1 VIEGEP
7 EKITGRFDRSN
18 SPGLMPPSSVVWIL
32 ALALMVLI
40 VYVSRGL
47 VLLLLV
53 SVTLAYFLN
62 PLVKIAEGAM
72 IKRKVAVA
80 VIYLGIGVGF
90 LVTAYFVFPRL
101 RAEVNT
107 LSGNLPF
114 FSQRFDEAVDA
125 IQSEIVTN
133 YPAADGWFAPREARY
148 EKLNNFIEEQVADL
162 PGLVSHLAS
171 VVVAGVLIPFFSYFF
186 LRDSRRI
193 VKFVLDRLPASHIET
208 SVAVWCEIDRTV
220 GRYLRGLAIEGIM
233 VGVSAALG
241 LTILGINYPL
251 LLGVVTGL
259 ANVVPY
265 LGPIIG
271 GSAAVLVTL
280 VQFKSLSV
288 VAQVVV
294 LYLCLKLLDVVAI
307 QPLVVGRGN
316 NLHPVLLIASIIV
329 GESAL
334 GIVGMIIAVP
344 TITMLQKIAS
354 LLLERRRYFFAPAPD
369 SRLNNNVSAQ
379 TYVC

>member
-1 VIEGEP
+1 
-7 EKITGRFDRSN
+7 
-18 SPGLMPPSSVVWIL
+18 MPPPSIIW
-32 ALALMVLI
+32 ALAIAVVGLL
-40 VYVSRGL
+40 VYVSQDF
-47 VLLLLV
+47 VLLLLL
-53 SVTLAYFLN
+53 SATLAYLIN
-62 PLVKIAEGAM
+62 PLVKIAESAI
-72 IKRKVAVA
+72 IKRNVAVA
-80 VIYLGIGVGF
+80 AIYLGIGVAF
-90 LVTAYFVFPRL
+90 LITAYFVFPHL
-101 RAEVNT
+101 RAEVNA

-125 IQSEIVTN
+125 IQNEIVAN
-133 YPAADGWFAPREARY
+133 YPAADSLITTREVRY
-148 EKLNNFIEEQVADL
+148 ERLNAFIEQQVADVPL
-162 PGLVSHLAS
+162 LLSHVASIVLA
-171 VVVAGVLIPFFSYFF
+171 AVLIPFFSYFF

-193 VKFVLDRLPASHIET
+193 TKFVLDRLPASHIET
-208 SVAVWCEIDRTV
+208 TVAVWCEIDRTV

-241 LTILGINYPL
+241 LTILGVNYPL

-271 GSAAVLVTL
+271 GSAAILVTL

-288 VAQVVV
+288 IAQVVV
-294 LYLCLKLLDVVAI
+294 LYLSLKLLDLLAI
-307 QPLVVGRGN
+307 QPLAVGKGN

-344 TITMLQKIAS
+344 TITILQKIGS
-354 LLLERRRYFFAPAPD
+354 LLLERRRHPIHMLD
-369 SRLNNNVSAQ
+369 SRPNSGVQSHP
-379 TYVC
+379 YVC

>member
-1 VIEGEP
+1 
-7 EKITGRFDRSN
+7 
-18 SPGLMPPSSVVWIL
+18 
-32 ALALMVLI
+32 MVLI

-354 LLLERRRYFFAPAPD
+354 LLLERRRYSAPAPD
-369 SRLNNNVSAQ
+369 SRLNSNVQAQ

>member
-1 VIEGEP
+1 
-7 EKITGRFDRSN
+7 
-18 SPGLMPPSSVVWIL
+18 MPPPSVIWIL
-32 ALALMVLI
+32 AIALMALL
-40 VYVSRGL
+40 VYVSRGF

-53 SVTLAYFLN
+53 SATLAYFLN
-62 PLVKIAEGAM
+62 PIVKIAEGAM
-72 IKRKVAVA
+72 IKRTVSVA

-107 LSGNLPF
+107 LSSNLPF

-125 IQSEIVTN
+125 IQSEIVAN
-133 YPAADGWFAPREARY
+133 YPAADGLFTTREVRY

-162 PGLVSHLAS
+162 PVLLSHLAS
-171 VVVAGVLIPFFSYFF
+171 IVLAGVLIPFFSYFF

-193 VKFVLDRLPASHIET
+193 VRFVLDRLPASHIET
-208 SVAVWCEIDRTV
+208 TVAVWCEIDRTV

-241 LTILGINYPL
+241 LTILGVNYPL

-271 GSAAVLVTL
+271 GSAAVVVTL

-288 VAQVVV
+288 IAQVVV
-294 LYLCLKLLDVVAI
+294 LYLSLKLLDVVAI

-316 NLHPVLLIASIIV
+316 NLHPVLLIASVIV

-344 TITMLQKIAS
+344 TITILQKIAS
-354 LLLERRRYFFAPAPD
+354 LLLERRRYIFAPAPG
-369 SRLNNNVSAQ
+369 SRLNTNVSAQ

>member
-1 VIEGEP
+1 
-7 EKITGRFDRSN
+7 
-18 SPGLMPPSSVVWIL
+18 MPPPSIIW
-32 ALALMVLI
+32 ALAIAVVALL
-40 VYVSRGL
+40 VYVSQDF
-47 VLLLLV
+47 VLLLLL
-53 SVTLAYFLN
+53 SATLAYLIN
-62 PLVKIAEGAM
+62 PLVKIAESAM
-72 IKRKVAVA
+72 IKRNVAVA
-80 VIYLGIGVGF
+80 AIYLGIGVAF
-90 LVTAYFVFPRL
+90 LITAYFVFPHL

-125 IQSEIVTN
+125 IQNEIVAN
-133 YPAADGWFAPREARY
+133 YPAADSLITTREVRY
-148 EKLNNFIEEQVADL
+148 ERLNAFIEQQVADVPL
-162 PGLVSHLAS
+162 LLSHVASIVLA
-171 VVVAGVLIPFFSYFF
+171 AVLIPFFSYFF

-193 VKFVLDRLPASHIET
+193 IKFVLDRLPASHIET
-208 SVAVWCEIDRTV
+208 TVAVWCEIDRSV
-220 GRYLRGLAIEGIM
+220 GRYLRGVAIEGIV
-233 VGVSAALG
+233 VGTAAALG
-241 LTILGINYPL
+241 LAIVGVNYPL

-288 VAQVVV
+288 IAQVVV
-294 LYLCLKLLDVVAI
+294 LYLSLKLLDVVAI

-316 NLHPVLLIASIIV
+316 NLHPVLLIASVIV

-344 TITMLQKIAS
+344 TITILQRIAK
-354 LLLERRRYFFAPAPD
+354 LLLERRRTPNHVLD
-369 SRLNNNVSAQ
+369 SHPNSIVQVQS
-379 TYVC
+379 YVC